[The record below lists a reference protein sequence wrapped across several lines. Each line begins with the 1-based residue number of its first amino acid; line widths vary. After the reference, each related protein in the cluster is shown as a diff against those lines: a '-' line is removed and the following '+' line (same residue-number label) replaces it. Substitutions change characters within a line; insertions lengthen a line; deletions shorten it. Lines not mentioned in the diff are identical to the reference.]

1 MVSRV
6 LKVTVWNQTRSLS
19 RGSLLSVRIL
29 TALALTPKSHGS
41 THVTGRMIF
50 RKDQLRNS
58 GGIVEWHCQY
68 TNASSSIR
76 KGLIPC
82 NGIGRTKPIYT
93 AVFSLVTYSMQ

>member
-1 MVSRV
+1 M
-6 LKVTVWNQTRSLS
+6 TT
-19 RGSLLSVRIL
+19 
-29 TALALTPKSHGS
+29 LALTPKSHGS

-68 TNASSSIR
+68 TNASSSTR